1 MNVLKYIGLFALV
14 LLVSCSNDS
23 DDIIPEENNETEN
36 LQLVKT
42 ISNDTHS
49 ISLYNESGILLTGY
63 NKLYFQIK
71 NNNDEYVKNAT
82 TSWLPMMNMH
92 NMSHSCPFSNITK
105 TIGKET
111 LYEGYIVFQMASN
124 AMEYW
129 ELTINYA
136 INDNEFSAT
145 EIIDV
150 SEASKKRVNVF
161 MGSDGVRYIIAMI
174 EPTTPQVAINNMVAG
189 VFKSE
194 SMMSYPIVDNYK
206 VLIDP
211 RMPGMGNHGSPNN
224 EDLEQ
229 SHIDKLYHG
238 KLSLTMTGYWKV
250 NLQLLNTNGEVL
262 KGEAVTEDNESSS
275 IFFEVEF

>member
-136 INDNEFSAT
+136 INGNEFSAT

-161 MGSDGVRYIIAMI
+161 MGSDDVRYIIAMI